1 MGYVP
6 YFWALV
12 RLLTCDQGQK
22 KIWGIL
28 SVGIQ
33 AILIPVWSKC
43 PVQISECSTNILQ
56 SSSVTSTSFYMTR
69 SERLRRRRNNR
80 FPFVRT
86 KVVGLGAVV
95 LRDSVILFAYR
106 ENTLVGHT

>member
-1 MGYVP
+1 MK
-6 YFWALV
+6 
-12 RLLTCDQGQK
+12 LLTYDQGQK

-33 AILIPVWSKC
+33 ATLIPVWSKC
-43 PVQISECSTNILQ
+43 PVQISECSANILQ
-56 SSSVTSTSFYMTR
+56 SSLVSSTSFYMTS

-80 FPFVRT
+80 FPFVRK
-86 KVVGLGAVV
+86 KVVEIGAVV
-95 LRDSVILFAYR
+95 LGDSVLLFAYR